1 MLGVSSKYSLFAT
14 TKIKSVAFL
23 PRREVTW
30 TNFEMAR
37 CGDKLSEFCPFPN
50 YYLSAPNQRKED
62 SSRASS
68 SDSAPG
74 IPSPM
79 AGIYNPAT
87 GICGVQ
93 RSESSRPGGTFAMRP
108 RLESGTRSISA
119 RSSHGVDQGTTRVPL
134 CPLLMRRTGGHRG
147 ALAHR
152 SPRHNNSHGA
162 PGTPPARRTTPRR
175 ADIAAAQSCLYAP

>member
-1 MLGVSSKYSLFAT
+1 M
-14 TKIKSVAFL
+14 
-23 PRREVTW
+23 RRQTVT
-30 TNFEMAR
+30 E
-37 CGDKLSEFCPFPN
+37 LCPFPN
-50 YYLSAPNQRKED
+50 YYLSAPNQREED

-93 RSESSRPGGTFAMRP
+93 RSESSCSGGTFAMRP
-108 RLESGTRSISA
+108 RLENGTRSISA
-119 RSSHGVDQGTTRVPL
+119 RSSRGVDQGTTRVPL
-134 CPLLMRRTGGHRG
+134 YPLLMRRTGGHRG

-152 SPRHNNSHGA
+152 SPRHNNSRMEA
-162 PGTPPARRTTPRR
+162 ARRVRRPRAAPRR
-175 ADIAAAQSCLYAP
+175 AAPTSRQHNRVSLRREISADSDGAGLLCAADGR